1 MPITNG
7 GLEIRKLTTF
17 NKTLL
22 GKWLWHFGVEETQLW
37 RRVVVLK
44 FGEEWGAGGGGG
56 ERGVVDLQARKG
68 CSWVWF
74 AEKYP
79 DGLENF

>member
-17 NKTLL
+17 NKALL

-44 FGEEWGAGGGGG
+44 FGEEWGAQG
-56 ERGVVDLQARKG
+56 GVVMDLQARKG

-74 AEKYP
+74 VEKYP